1 MSQIVKPESLH
12 IQAYNILKQSI
23 LDGERQPS
31 ERIVE
36 AKVAGTLGISR
47 GPVRE
52 AIRMLI
58 QDGLLVYNDGFV
70 KVYSPTIDDIRE
82 IFQCR
87 ESLESLAVK
96 LAINNLT
103 ENVIKTLE
111 DNLAETKDVV
121 DQGKALKQLDQQFHT
136 IIIEASQNNHLIQML
151 NMIKTKIHYM
161 RNSMVGATFY
171 PTLLEEH
178 EQIYDAII
186 KQDIEVA
193 TNRMSEHIDR
203 GLKGVLEQ
211 IK

>member
-103 ENVIKTLE
+103 ENVITTLE